1 MAILER
7 KGIGM
12 HPFYD
17 SVSQLLREENT
28 WWLGLASM
36 FMYLLFWAIVII
48 IVLRNFKKYYA
59 RTEHQRAKEDTAM
72 SILRERYAR
81 GEIDAEEFKQKKAD
95 LE

>member
-1 MAILER
+1 M
-7 KGIGM
+7 
-12 HPFYD
+12 
-17 SVSQLLREENT
+17 
-28 WWLGLASM
+28 ASM
-36 FMYLLFWAIVII
+36 IMYLLFWAIVII

-59 RTEHQRAKEDTAM
+59 RTEHQQAKEDTAM